1 MSDEIGSRQIR
12 TDIEMQVVARDRQ
25 VWLLF
30 NEEDRQTHEKKP
42 AHTAN
47 FILSAADALTMSAL
61 IADLAFEAESG
72 LKSAGSAL
80 KAELVERHRVKL
92 VNRLSTVF
100 NSMREKKTTSNRQL
114 AKQVV
119 DICMGEVFN

>member
-1 MSDEIGSRQIR
+1 MSEEIGDRQVR

-30 NEEDRQTHEKKP
+30 NEEDRETKQKRP

-47 FILSAADALTMSAL
+47 FILSASDALTLSTL

-72 LKSAGSAL
+72 LKSAGGAL

-92 VNRLSTVF
+92 VDRLSVVF
-100 NSMREKKTTSNRQL
+100 NSMREKRTTSNRQL